1 MHYSKTLNVLLARSC
16 SKTSRFVPLKI
27 NAQKQLQSSY
37 PPLNYAVFILSR
49 LKAQKKGKWCFVRIA
64 AKKALQLYARKKR
77 LRPWRTLR
85 CSIKR
90 ARTTP
95 AFATSAFSC
104 FRRPERS
111 AVVAFSFCTFVVHDL
126 EGRTCQSIPR
136 QPTVNNKRRLFER
149 IKQTFF
155 LLQKL
160 ETLWEISKKSGSSL
174 QKFPGKSLSLP
185 VCRRKGPLESSEN
198 MQVLLL
204 SALRTKK
211 IGDMTWK
218 AIILPKSKYCV
229 SHKRVSLLKMTNF
242 LLLCS

>member
-160 ETLWEISKKSGSSL
+160 ETLLG
-174 QKFPGKSLSLP
+174 
-185 VCRRKGPLESSEN
+185 N
-198 MQVLLL
+198 
-204 SALRTKK
+204 
-211 IGDMTWK
+211 
-218 AIILPKSKYCV
+218 
-229 SHKRVSLLKMTNF
+229 
-242 LLLCS
+242 